1 MSAPKL
7 KTTNTGG
14 KPLWFKPNC
23 KYLCSMLL
31 HALITLPCFSQ
42 TIGNWAF
49 TNTMIGTGGTHN
61 TVSVANF
68 SAAIPTKV
76 FNSAGEYYGEDG
88 WPTGAINT
96 SAYVEFS
103 ISPNT
108 GYQLDLS
115 SISLRI
121 RRSNTGMPQGS
132 GPTSWCLRSSLDGF
146 TANINSNSLVHTYN
160 NYSIPL
166 GSSFLNVYTTVTFR
180 LYGYNTTIGSGGL
193 SRVVLDEISIQGI
206 GEVLPVTFTLTGIQ
220 AVHSNDKNVSVKWQA
235 NNVQEGSVFNVE
247 RSVNGSDFSTLNRF
261 TERESRSAGSYSYDD
276 NQVPG
281 NVQAVFYRIKI
292 NEPSGWT
299 YFSWLVKVNNRAI
312 KQALIDYTTIQG
324 QSMLTS
330 LQIPEKG
337 IYNIAVISM
346 NGAVLQQQSLNL
358 EAGVHVVTLP
368 FNGVSHGT
376 HVIRLSNKRT
386 LSSKKFVW

>member
-7 KTTNTGG
+7 KTTNIGG

-31 HALITLPCFSQ
+31 QALIALPCLSQ
-42 TIGNWAF
+42 TIGNWTF

-96 SAYVEFS
+96 SAYIEFS

-121 RRSNTGMPQGS
+121 RRSNTGTPQGS
-132 GPTSWCLRSSLDGF
+132 GPTSWSLRSSLDGF
-146 TANINSNSLVHTYN
+146 AANINSNSLVHTYN
-160 NYSIPL
+160 NYTVPL
-166 GSSFLNVYTTVTFR
+166 GSSFLNVYTTITFR
-180 LYGYNTTIGSGGL
+180 LYGYNTTIASGGL

-206 GEVLPVTFTLTGIQ
+206 GEVLPVNLTGIQ
-220 AVHSNDKNVSVKWQA
+220 ALRNNDKSISVKWQV
-235 NNVQEGSVFNVE
+235 NNVQEGTVFNIL
-247 RSVNGSDFSTLNRF
+247 RSSNGIDFNPLNSF
-261 TERESRSAGSYSYDD
+261 TENDYKLTNSYSYIDD
-276 NQVPG
+276 HVSALSQKLY
-281 NVQAVFYRIKI
+281 YRIRGT
-292 NEPSGWT
+292 EPSGRT
-299 YFSWLVKVNNRAI
+299 YLSPVVTIRNESAT
-312 KQALIDYTTIQG
+312 QALIDYTTIQG
-324 QSMLTS
+324 QSLITS
-330 LQIPEKG
+330 LQVPEKG
-337 IYNIAVISM
+337 IYNISVISM

-358 EAGVHVVTLP
+358 EAGVHVITLP
-368 FNGVSHGT
+368 LNAITHGA
-376 HVIRLSNKRT
+376 HAIRLSNKRQ

>member
-7 KTTNTGG
+7 KTTNIGG

-31 HALITLPCFSQ
+31 QALIALPCLSQ
-42 TIGNWAF
+42 TIGNWTF

-96 SAYVEFS
+96 SAYIEFS

-121 RRSNTGMPQGS
+121 RRSNTGTPQGS
-132 GPTSWCLRSSLDGF
+132 GPTSWSLRSSLDGF
-146 TANINSNSLVHTYN
+146 AANINSNSLVHTYN
-160 NYSIPL
+160 NYTVPL
-166 GSSFLNVYTTVTFR
+166 GSSFLNVYTTITFR
-180 LYGYNTTIGSGGL
+180 LYGYNTTIASGGL

-206 GEVLPVTFTLTGIQ
+206 GEVLPVNLTGIQ
-220 AVHSNDKNVSVKWQA
+220 ALRNNDKSISVKWQV
-235 NNVQEGSVFNVE
+235 NSVQEGTVFNIL
-247 RSVNGSDFSTLNRF
+247 RSSNGIDFNPLNSF
-261 TERESRSAGSYSYDD
+261 TENDYKLTNSYSYIDD
-276 NQVPG
+276 HVSALSQKLY
-281 NVQAVFYRIKI
+281 YRIRGT
-292 NEPSGWT
+292 EPSGHT
-299 YFSWLVKVNNRAI
+299 YLSPIVTITNEEAT
-312 KQALIDYTTIQG
+312 QALIDYATIQG
-324 QSMLTS
+324 QLLITS

-337 IYNIAVISM
+337 IYNISVISM
-346 NGAVLQQQSLNL
+346 NGAMLQQQSFNL

-368 FNGVSHGT
+368 LNGVAHGT